1 MGDFLQN
8 SVLPM
13 FMRFVNTRGVRAIKD
28 GMMFSMPLIIVGA
41 VYLLFTSFPIT
52 PIQDAIDGAGIT
64 PFLAHGYTS
73 TFNIIAVVTAVGV
86 GYTWAKNEGWEPLS
100 AGVIS
105 LAVFLIFIPDYVPLP
120 NFFGA
125 DGTTLLYGTVTDPS
139 TGEVTQSIADSLYP
153 AVAADGTVGAA
164 ITNVAGLDKTWLA
177 GQGMIGAIVAGLLS
191 GLIYSAFLKKDIR
204 IKMPAGVPDGV
215 AAAFTGLI
223 PAAVI
228 CSGALVIYGCCMA
241 FAKMTPIELIYKFVQ
256 TPLQGAGDSLPGII
270 IFESLIPLFWFFG
283 VHGATVVNSV
293 AQPIAL
299 ANQSHNSMLFDTLK
313 AELGSDDAAIAALGQ
328 RGAHIFTEAFQN
340 MFQAPTGSGITLG
353 LVVFMVFFAKSQQ
366 MKQVGK
372 LGLGCGIFNI
382 NEPVL
387 FGTPIVLNPKLLV
400 PFIVAPLFMNVGAY
414 LLTQVG
420 FIPYTRGVTI
430 PWTTPPI
437 LSGLIAVGWQAAAW
451 QAVGIVAS
459 FFIYM
464 PFAKSVD
471 NDYLAAEQAQEAE

>member
-1 MGDFLQN
+1 MGDFIQ
-8 SVLPM
+8 SKILPL

-28 GMMFSMPLIIVGA
+28 GMMFAMPLIIVGA
-41 VYLLFTSFPIT
+41 VYLLFTSFPI
-52 PIQDAIDGAGIT
+52 PAIDTLVGNLGLK
-64 PFLAHGYTS
+64 PFLTHGYTS

-86 GYTWAKNEGWEPLS
+86 GYTWAKNEGFEPLS

-105 LAVFLIFIPDYVPLP
+105 LAVFLIFIPDYVDMP
-120 NFFGA
+120 NLFQA
-125 DGTTLLYGTVTDPS
+125 DGTTLIYGAVTDPA
-139 TGEVTQSIADSLYP
+139 TGEVTQSITDSLWSAKP
-153 AVAADGTVGAA
+153 ADAEAAA
-164 ITNVAGLDKTWLA
+164 ITTIDGLSKTWLA
-177 GQGMIGAIVAGLLS
+177 GQGMIGAILAGMAS
-191 GLIYSAFLKKDIR
+191 GWIYSIFLKKDIR
-204 IKMPAGVPDGV
+204 IKMPEGVPDGV

-228 CSGALVIYGCCMA
+228 CTGALIIYGCCMA
-241 FAKMTPIELIYKFVQ
+241 FAGVTPIELIYKFVQ
-256 TPLQGAGDSLPGII
+256 APLQNAGDSLPGII
-270 IFESLIPLFWFFG
+270 IFEGLIPLFWFFG

-299 ANQSHNSMLFDTLK
+299 ANQSANLMIFDSLK
-313 AELGSDDAAIAALGQ
+313 AQGMSDADAIAQ
-328 RGAHIFTEAFQN
+328 IGANGGHIFTEAFQN
-340 MFQAPTGSGITLG
+340 MFQAPTGSGITIG
-353 LVVFMVFFAKSQQ
+353 LVVFMVFFAKSAQ

-400 PFIVAPLFMNVGAY
+400 PFIVAPLLCNVGAY
-414 LLTQVG
+414 ILTDIG

-437 LSGLIAVGWQAAAW
+437 LSGLIAAGWQAAAW
-451 QAVGIVAS
+451 QAVALVAS

-464 PFAKSVD
+464 PFAKSLD
-471 NDYLAAEQAQEAE
+471 NDYLAMEKAQEEE